1 MENLITA
8 PDAAPSER
16 LTAAC
21 AGEIDKVVE
30 EMLRQSRDN
39 YAQIEELAL
48 ECSSALTSAA
58 AKANGLSEQ
67 SLFRRLWNIVTG
79 KNERLRTAIEQDR
92 AAAQYAMQ
100 QAINSVL
107 KECTQNRLLALAV
120 KSKLEN
126 DMIAHQSEDGGA
138 SGGLSAG
145 AESLLTEE
153 EEAEEIPWEETGEAS
168 DEQEETLEEL
178 EALWISDDLR

>member
-1 MENLITA
+1 MEELITT
-8 PDAAPSER
+8 PDAAPSEH
-16 LTAAC
+16 LTAAY
-21 AGEIDKVVE
+21 AGEIDKVIS

-48 ECSSALTSAA
+48 ECSSALTSAQ
-58 AKANGLSEQ
+58 AKATGLSEQ
-67 SLFRRLWNIVTG
+67 SVFRRLWNLVTG
-79 KNERLRTAIEQDR
+79 KNERLRTAIEEDR

-126 DMIAHQSEDGGA
+126 EMIVQQTPDAEEA
-138 SGGLSAG
+138 SAD
-145 AESLLTEE
+145 T
-153 EEAEEIPWEETGEAS
+153 EEAEEIPWADAVQAAETQA
-168 DEQEETLEEL
+168 EQETQEEL
-178 EALWISDDLR
+178 WLQSGEQ

>member
-1 MENLITA
+1 MEQMISL
-8 PDAAPSER
+8 PDTAPSEH

-21 AGEIDKVVE
+21 AGEIDKVIS

-48 ECSSALTSAA
+48 ECSSALTSAQ
-58 AKANGLSEQ
+58 AKATGLSEQ
-67 SLFRRLWNIVTG
+67 SLFRRLWNLVTG

-126 DMIAHQSEDGGA
+126 EMIVQQTPDDTEV
-138 SGGLSAG
+138 SAD
-145 AESLLTEE
+145 T
-153 EEAEEIPWEETGEAS
+153 EEAEEIPWADAVQEAQAQE
-168 DEQEETLEEL
+168 EQEAQEEL
-178 EALWISDDLR
+178 WLQDSVQ

>member
-1 MENLITA
+1 MDELITVA
-8 PDAAPSER
+8 DAAPSEH

-21 AGEIDKVVE
+21 AGEIDKVIE

-67 SLFRRLWNIVTG
+67 SLFRRLWNVVTG

-126 DMIAHQSEDGGA
+126 EIVSQAPDAGEAAED
-138 SGGLSAG
+138 
-145 AESLLTEE
+145 TEE
-153 EEAEEIPWEETGEAS
+153 ADELPWAEAGQEQSA
-168 DEQEETLEEL
+168 DEQEAQEI
-178 EALWISDDLR
+178 LWFQDGEQ

>member
-1 MENLITA
+1 MEQLISVT
-8 PDAAPSER
+8 DAAPSAH

-21 AGEIDKVVE
+21 AGEIDKVIE

-58 AKANGLSEQ
+58 AKASGLSEQ
-67 SLFRRLWNIVTG
+67 SVFRRLWNIVTG
-79 KNERLRTAIEQDR
+79 KNERLRTAIEEDR

-126 DMIAHQSEDGGA
+126 EIVAQTPDAEAATEDTEEA
-138 SGGLSAG
+138 DELSWEEA
-145 AESLLTEE
+145 APE
-153 EEAEEIPWEETGEAS
+153 EEAEEQEAQEILWFQ
-168 DEQEETLEEL
+168 DPEQ
-178 EALWISDDLR
+178 

>member
-1 MENLITA
+1 MEELTTA
-8 PDAAPSER
+8 PEAPSEH

-21 AGEIDKVVE
+21 AGEIDKVIA
-30 EMLRQSRDN
+30 EMLRQSHDN

-48 ECSSALTSAA
+48 ECSSALMSAQ
-58 AKANGLSEQ
+58 AKATGLSEQ
-67 SLFRRLWNIVTG
+67 SVFRRLWNIVTG
-79 KNERLRTAIEQDR
+79 KNERLRTAIEEDR

-126 DMIAHQSEDGGA
+126 DLIVQQVPDDGG
-138 SGGLSAG
+138 
-145 AESLLTEE
+145 
-153 EEAEEIPWEETGEAS
+153 EEADDAAELPWPDPEAQQEAPDELWLQDGEGFPSDTVSCTPIPAK
-168 DEQEETLEEL
+168 
-178 EALWISDDLR
+178 